1 MLSYW
6 LRTTMAVF
14 TVCMPITLLN
24 SDIFVKILMDKFQIL
39 VGRLLGSENEV
50 NVLIGFTK
58 MVIGLLTLNVV
69 LKVKIR
75 CDRKKINS
83 RRFQQK

>member
-83 RRFQQK
+83 HCFQQK